1 MSAVAKYYKLTSK
14 FLTDYNA
21 EITTKLTEA
30 LNLNDDQVT
39 KMHDALKVDDMIDL
53 KKLRKGGAKSG
64 ATRAPTAYNL
74 YVQSK
79 IKELKAATPDMDR
92 KELMVQA
99 AAAWTL
105 EKKNKLAAES
115 SAASPKKKAKK

>member
-30 LNLNDDQVT
+30 LNLNDDQIT
-39 KMHDALKVDDMIDL
+39 KMHDALKVEDVIDL
-53 KKLRKGGAKSG
+53 KKLRKGGGKSG

-74 YVQSK
+74 YVQAK
-79 IKELKAATPDMDR
+79 IKELKASKPDTDR

-105 EKKNKLAAES
+105 EKKSKAAAES